1 MNKHHS
7 FFLNIFLIVV
17 GYDLFMRFRE
27 SGIGEEY
34 KLLIG
39 FLMTKQGIG
48 SIRAVNILLGLTD
61 DERKKLFGQIK
72 GTGEYSEYLSL
83 LKKNRIE
90 VVDSEGELYKKRFG
104 ELKYR
109 PAVLFCRGNIGLM
122 SRTTVAVV
130 GSRNCDQ
137 YGVNATRRIVEQVAK
152 CKNIA
157 LVTGLATGID
167 SVALEEA
174 RKYAVPTISV
184 IAGGHKIFSKINNDL
199 IISEY
204 PPANKLSKGHF
215 IIRNRLIAS
224 LADVVIVAQAG
235 EKSGALYTAEYA
247 KQCNKLLF
255 AVPGQM
261 TDYRFIGCNRLISN
275 GANIVDWEGN
285 WLHKANLV
293 GVLGDQENLLE
304 RVLGVLIDIQ
314 IDQKE
319 RINQVERE
327 KLMVINYNIYDEK
340 TPEESIIRNKE
351 NDNSNSQNFI
361 LKCLFDSI
369 IKDIVSSKCQ
379 ENSKC
384 SMLAQRI
391 IEKNTSKSAMSIIQN
406 ENKRKLFL
414 AVALY
419 CQQNI
424 LQGQGLSFEEICC
437 GINEFRRDEIR
448 RYLTKLEVG
457 GILRQNLIGKYVLC

>member
-1 MNKHHS
+1 
-7 FFLNIFLIVV
+7 
-17 GYDLFMRFRE
+17 MRFRK

-61 DERKKLFGQIK
+61 EERKKLLGRIK
-72 GTGEYSEYLSL
+72 GTSEYREYLSSL
-83 LKKNRIE
+83 RENRIE
-90 VVDSEGELYKKRFG
+90 VVDSEGELYKRRFG
-104 ELKYR
+104 GLKYR

-152 CKNIA
+152 CNNIA
-157 LVTGLATGID
+157 LVTGLAIGID

-275 GANIVDWEGN
+275 GAHIIDWEGN
-285 WLHKANLV
+285 WLQKANLE
-293 GVLGDQENLLE
+293 GAIGDQDNLLV
-304 RVLGVLIDIQ
+304 RVLGILIDIQ

-319 RINQVERE
+319 SIIQVERN
-327 KLMVINYNIYDEK
+327 KLMVKNYHLFDEK
-340 TPEESIIRNKE
+340 ASEELINSNKK
-351 NDNSNSQNFI
+351 NNNSNSPNFN
-361 LKCLFDSI
+361 LKYLCDCI
-369 IKDIVSSKCQ
+369 IKDIVSAKCQ
-379 ENSKC
+379 KSSKC

-391 IEKNTSKSAMSIIQN
+391 IENYASKSGKSIIQN
-406 ENKRKLFL
+406 ENKRKFLL